1 MEFRKKYDIKKLSK
15 ASINEVLVYRAKNF
29 LKKDVFFN
37 KAQGGTKVKVIS
49 KYFRSVLKC
58 GDKCLQDLMIVNEIN
73 LVSNNSGWK
82 GLT

>member
-1 MEFRKKYDIKKLSK
+1 MF
-15 ASINEVLVYRAKNF
+15 
-29 LKKDVFFN
+29 FFN

-49 KYFRSVLKC
+49 KYFRSDLKS